1 MRLIKWFLGSA
12 IVVLLCIGLQ
22 RFCYKRT
29 GGFAFYKICSALQT
43 DPRWEIP
50 PLSSKER
57 ETLEHIFERP
67 FYYLGKGAQAYVFAS
82 EEGNHVIK
90 FCRFDHLR
98 PPLWWISSILPF
110 AWERARLERLV
121 HKRGRLEQELD
132 SYKIAFTD
140 MKEETGLI
148 YIHLN
153 KGSEWK
159 RKITLYDKGG
169 VSHSVDLDQMEFLV
183 QKKASLVYPTLA
195 QLMQEGNETLARSHI
210 ASLIDLLRSRCT
222 LGIFDK
228 DPDLITNFGFIQGK
242 AVQIDVGRFL
252 LREEMQTPLEIHEE
266 LVRITRRF
274 RNWLEEE
281 YPSLAPYLEE
291 TLGSHV

>member
-1 MRLIKWFLGSA
+1 MRLIKWFLGGVIAS
-12 IVVLLCIGLQ
+12 LLCIGLQ

-29 GGFAFYKICSALQT
+29 GGFAFYKICSALVA
-43 DPRWEIP
+43 DPRWDIP
-50 PLSSKER
+50 TLSSEER
-57 ETLEHIFERP
+57 KTLEHIFERP

-110 AWERARLERLV
+110 SWERARLDRLV

-132 SYKIAFTD
+132 SYKIAFTE
-140 MKEETGLI
+140 MKEETGLV
-148 YIHLN
+148 YVHLN

-169 VSHSVDLDQMEFLV
+169 VAHSVPLDQMEFLV
-183 QKKASLVYPTLA
+183 QKKATLVYPTLA
-195 QLMQEGNETLARSHI
+195 QLMQEENEALARSHI
-210 ASLIDLLRSRCT
+210 ASLISLLRSRCT

-228 DPDLITNFGFIQGK
+228 DPDLITNFGFIGGQ

-274 RNWLEEE
+274 RNWLEQE
-281 YPSLAPYLEE
+281 YPSLASYLEE
-291 TLGSHV
+291 TLDPHV